1 MNISKFT
8 QKSVEAVQNCEKLA
22 YEYGNQ
28 QIDQE
33 HLLVSLLK
41 LDDSLILKLITK
53 MGISGE
59 QFADEAEAALKK
71 LPKVSGGGQVYLT
84 QDLNKVLIDAEDE
97 AKAMGDEYVSVEHLF
112 LCLLK
117 QPNKTMKELF
127 RTYGIDRNK
136 FLQALST
143 VRGNQ
148 RVTSDNPEAT
158 YDTLN
163 KYGSDLVEKA
173 RDQKMDPVIGRDAEI
188 RNVIRILSRKTKNNP
203 VLIGEPGVGKTAV
216 VEGLAQR
223 IVRGDVPEGLKDKKL
238 FSLDMGA
245 LVAGAKYRGEFEE
258 RLKAVLDE
266 VRKSEGQIILF
277 IDELHTIVGAG
288 KTEGS
293 MDAGNMLKPMLAR
306 GELHCIGATTLD
318 EYRKYIEKDPALE
331 RRFQPVMVDEPTVE
345 DTISILRGLKD
356 RYEVYHGVKITDSA
370 LVAAATL
377 SNRYITDRF
386 LPDKA
391 IDLVDEACAM
401 IKTELDSMPTELDE
415 LSRKIMQ
422 LEIEEAALKKETDH
436 LSQERLA
443 DLQKELA
450 ELHDQFATQKAQ
462 WQNEKATV
470 DKLSSIREEIEAVHR
485 QIQDAQQKY
494 DLNKA
499 AELQYG
505 KLPQLEKELKEE
517 EEKVKNADLSLVHE
531 SVTEDEIARIISRWT
546 GIPVAKLTESERNK
560 TLHLDDELHKRVV
573 GQDEAVEKVTDAIIR
588 SKAGIKDPTKP
599 IGSFLFLG
607 PTGVGKTE
615 LSKALA
621 EAMFGDENALIRI
634 DMSEYMEKHAVSRMI
649 GSPPGYVGYDE
660 GGQLSEKVRR
670 HPYSVVLFDEIEKAH
685 PDVFNILLQI
695 LEDGILTD
703 GQGRHV
709 DFKNTI
715 IIMTSNI
722 GAQKIT
728 GSGRKSLGF
737 ADGKPEDAAE
747 RTFEQIKADVMA
759 ELKTAVRPEFLNRID
774 DIIVFNRLNE
784 DEIAQIADGMLR
796 KVAARMQDM
805 EITMDWTEAAKKH
818 LAKAGFDP
826 VYGAR
831 PLRRAVTNEVEDL
844 VAEESL
850 EGKIKKGDSVTLD
863 AADDK
868 LVLTHKDAKAPA
880 ENENKDE

>member
-1 MNISKFT
+1 MMNENKFT
-8 QKSVEAVQNCEKLA
+8 PRAEEALRLSQESAEELGHGYV
-22 YEYGNQ
+22 GS
-28 QIDQE
+28 E
-33 HLLVSLLK
+33 HLLLGLLREEEGLAHRVLTEYGLTDEMILSVLRRSVGAGLAGTAPSQGLTPRAKGVVELAVSEAARMGSPMIGTEHLL
-41 LDDSLILKLITK
+41 
-53 MGISGE
+53 MGILREGGNMALRILRTVGVDPKKMYSSIVQKINEAPKAAPAGTVSSAKDSGKKGS
-59 QFADEAEAALKK
+59 ALEEFTRD
-71 LPKVSGGGQVYLT
+71 LT
-84 QDLNKVLIDAEDE
+84 E
-97 AKAMGDEYVSVEHLF
+97 S
-112 LCLLK
+112 
-117 QPNKTMKELF
+117 
-127 RTYGIDRNK
+127 
-136 FLQALST
+136 
-143 VRGNQ
+143 
-148 RVTSDNPEAT
+148 
-158 YDTLN
+158 
-163 KYGSDLVEKA
+163 A
-173 RDQKMDPVIGRDAEI
+173 RAGRLDPVIGRDEEI
-188 RNVIRILSRKTKNNP
+188 RRVIQILSRRTKNNP
-203 VLIGEPGVGKTAV
+203 VLIGEPGVGKTAIA
-216 VEGLAQR
+216 EGLAER
-223 IVRGDVPEGLKDKKL
+223 IAAADVPEELLDKRVL
-238 FSLDMGA
+238 SLDLSGM
-245 LVAGAKYRGEFEE
+245 VAGTKYRGEFEE
-258 RLKAVLDE
+258 RIKKTIDE
-266 VRKSEGQIILF
+266 VKKAGNVILF

-288 KTEGS
+288 SAEGAV
-293 MDAGNMLKPMLAR
+293 DAANILKPALSR
-306 GELHCIGATTLD
+306 GEIRVVGATTLD
-318 EYRKYIEKDPALE
+318 EYRKNIEKDAALE
-331 RRFQPVMVDEPTVE
+331 RRFQPVQVGEPSAEDAVE
-345 DTISILRGLKD
+345 ILRGLRDKYEAHHRIKIPD
-356 RYEVYHGVKITDSA
+356 EAIEAAVKLSVRYVTG
-370 LVAAATL
+370 
-377 SNRYITDRF
+377 RY

-391 IDLVDEACAM
+391 IDVIDEAC
-401 IKTELDSMPTELDE
+401 SRVR
-415 LSRKIMQ
+415 LST
-422 LEIEEAALKKETDH
+422 LTAPPDLK
-436 LSQERLA
+436 QM
-443 DLQKELA
+443 
-450 ELHDQFATQKAQ
+450 
-462 WQNEKATV
+462 
-470 DKLSSIREEIEAVHR
+470 
-485 QIQDAQQKY
+485 
-494 DLNKA
+494 
-499 AELQYG
+499 
-505 KLPQLEKELKEE
+505 
-517 EEKVKNADLSLVHE
+517 
-531 SVTEDEIARIISRWT
+531 EDEIAAVAAKKEEAVKGQDYENAAKLRDEEKSKREALEARKKEWADQQTKSHGAVTEDDIAAVISGWT
-546 GIPVAKLTESERNK
+546 GVPVAQLTEDEGQRL
-560 TLHLDDELHKRVV
+560 LHLEDTLHKRVI
-573 GQDEAVEKVTDAIIR
+573 GQSEAVTAV
-588 SKAGIKDPTKP
+588 SKAIRRSRVGLRDPKRP

-868 LVLTHKDAKAPA
+868 LVVTHKDAKAPA